1 MFNTQSQYSIFNLVS
16 DITKTRLVFNM
27 NVQHRIKLLVRLGTY
42 MLSEDEEWILARKK
56 ASAANSWFT
65 PEFID
70 LSVQNIV
77 REFLDE
83 DNLIS
88 FVAMYR
94 VPDENPAP
102 KKIGLVM
109 AGNIPLVGF
118 HDWLC
123 IFLTGNI
130 AVVKPSSKDEILF
143 KNLIE
148 KLASWDE
155 EINNLVSFQVLLKDC
170 DAYIATGSNNS
181 GRYFD
186 QYFAKY
192 PHIIRRNRTSVA
204 ILTGDES
211 KEELE
216 LLSDDIH
223 LFFGLGCRNVTKIY
237 VPKNYDF
244 IPLIASFNK
253 YAQFGDH
260 HKYKNNYDYQLA
272 IQLLNKQYYMTNGAT
287 LLIEN
292 ESPFSP
298 ISQLN
303 IEYYESVDG
312 IPEKLGE
319 DGRIQCI
326 VGRNHIP
333 FGAAQSPTL
342 TDYAD
347 GVDTMQFL
355 LHLEH

>member
-1 MFNTQSQYSIFNLVS
+1 
-16 DITKTRLVFNM
+16 M
-27 NVQHRIKLLVRLGTY
+27 NVQQRIKLLVRLGKY
-42 MLSEDEEWILARKK
+42 MLSDDEDWALARKK
-56 ASAANSWFT
+56 ASLANGWFT

-70 LSVQNIV
+70 LAVKNIIT
-77 REFLDE
+77 EFLDE
-83 DNLIS
+83 DNLVA
-88 FVAMYR
+88 FVAAYQ
-94 VPDENPAP
+94 VPEENPHP

-123 IFLTGNI
+123 IFLSGNI
-130 AVVKPSSKDEILF
+130 AIVKPSSRDEILF
-143 KNLIE
+143 NNLIE
-148 KLASWDE
+148 KLAGWDE
-155 EINNLVSFQVLLKDC
+155 EINILVLFQALLKDC
-170 DAYIATGSNNS
+170 NAYIATGSNNS

-204 ILTGDES
+204 ILDGNETR
-211 KEELE
+211 KELE

-223 LFFGLGCRNVTKIY
+223 LYFGLGCRNVTKIF
-237 VPKNYDF
+237 VPRNYDF
-244 IPLIASFNK
+244 IPLIDSFNK

-272 IQLLNKQYYMTNGAT
+272 IQLLNKQYYMTNGTT

-303 IEYYESVDG
+303 LEYYDSLDQ
-312 IPEKLGE
+312 ITEKLGSDE
-319 DGRIQCI
+319 RIQCI
-326 VGRNHIP
+326 VGKDYTP
-333 FGAAQSPTL
+333 FGSAQSPSL
-342 TDYAD
+342 TNYAD
-347 GVDTMQFL
+347 GVDTMHFL
-355 LHLEH
+355 LNIGN

>member
-1 MFNTQSQYSIFNLVS
+1 
-16 DITKTRLVFNM
+16 M
-27 NVQHRIKLLVRLGTY
+27 NVQQRIKLLVRLGTY
-42 MLSEDEEWILARKK
+42 MISSDEDWALARKK
-56 ASAANSWFT
+56 ATAANPWFT

-70 LSVQNIV
+70 ISVKNIV
-77 REFLDE
+77 NEFLDE

-88 FVAMYR
+88 FAAMYGI
-94 VPDENPAP
+94 PDENPAP

-123 IFLTGNI
+123 IFLSGNI
-130 AVVKPSSKDEILF
+130 AIVKPSSKDEILF
-143 KNLIE
+143 KNLVE
-148 KLASWDE
+148 KLDSWDG
-155 EINNLVSFQVLLKDC
+155 EINQLVFFQALLKDC
-170 DAYIATGSNNS
+170 NAYIATGSNNS

-204 ILTGDES
+204 ILTGNES
-211 KEELE
+211 QDELE
-216 LLSDDIH
+216 LLADDIH
-223 LFFGLGCRNVTKIY
+223 LFFGLGCRNVTKIF
-237 VPKNYDF
+237 VPKDYDF

-253 YAQFGDH
+253 YIQFGDH

-272 IQLLNKQYYMTNGAT
+272 IQLLNKQYYMTNGST

-303 IEYYESVDG
+303 IEYYETLDG
-312 IPEKLGE
+312 LPEKLNQDE
-319 DGRIQCI
+319 RIQCI
-326 VGRNHIP
+326 VGKNHIP
-333 FGAAQSPTL
+333 FGSAQSPTL

-347 GVDTMQFL
+347 GVDTMHFL
-355 LHLEH
+355 LNIEH

>member
-1 MFNTQSQYSIFNLVS
+1 
-16 DITKTRLVFNM
+16 
-27 NVQHRIKLLVRLGTY
+27 
-42 MLSEDEEWILARKK
+42 MLSNDEDWVLARKK
-56 ASAANSWFT
+56 ASLANGWFT

-70 LSVQNIV
+70 LALKNIV
-77 REFLDE
+77 TEFLDE
-83 DNLIS
+83 DNLVS
-88 FVAMYR
+88 FVAAYQ
-94 VPDENPAP
+94 VPEENLHP
-102 KKIGLVM
+102 KKIGLVL

-123 IFLTGNI
+123 IFLSGNI
-130 AVVKPSSKDEILF
+130 AIVKPSSRDEILF

-148 KLASWDE
+148 KLAEWDQ
-155 EINNLVSFQVLLKDC
+155 EINRLVLFQALLKDC

-204 ILTGDES
+204 ILDGNES
-211 KEELE
+211 KKDLE

-223 LFFGLGCRNVTKIY
+223 LYFGLGCRNVTKIF

-244 IPLIASFNK
+244 IPLIGSFNK

-272 IQLLNKQYYMTNGAT
+272 IQLLNKQYYMTNGTT

-292 ESPFSP
+292 ESPYSP

-303 IEYYESVDG
+303 MEYYDSLDG
-312 IPEKLGE
+312 LPEKLGGDE
-319 DGRIQCI
+319 RIQCI
-326 VGRNHIP
+326 VGKDFTP
-333 FGAAQSPTL
+333 FGSAQSPSL
-342 TDYAD
+342 TDFAD
-347 GVDTMQFL
+347 GVDTMLFL
-355 LHLEH
+355 LNIEN